1 MSDNEMTKLD
11 KMIESALTGQDREI
25 LKETR
30 ELGFFEL
37 GLSQFG
43 GRLGWVTW
51 VLMIVQSVMFIAAVW
66 CGYHFYTAAD
76 VLSAVKWGLTAAVLA
91 LMATQLKLSLTPQ
104 MQADRVL
111 RELKRVELLI
121 ASRGA

>member
-11 KMIESALTGQDREI
+11 KMIEAALTGQDKEI
-25 LKETR
+25 LTETR

-66 CGYHFYTAAD
+66 CGYHFYSAVD
-76 VLSAVKWGLTAAVLA
+76 VLTAVKWGLTAAVLA

>member
-1 MSDNEMTKLD
+1 MSDNEMSKLD
-11 KMIESALTGQDREI
+11 KMIESALTGQDRDI

-66 CGYHFYTAAD
+66 CGYHFYTAAE
-76 VLSAVKWGLTAAVLA
+76 VLPAVKWGLTAAVLA